1 MKKKVKKIKGTY
13 HFSKYL
19 ICFLSSNVISL
30 MTLANQMF
38 YVQAH
43 AYIYKC
49 KKDGGIETDKTTYT
63 KAIYTR

>member
-1 MKKKVKKIKGTY
+1 MFKKLAKIS
-13 HFSKYL
+13 F
-19 ICFLSSNVISL
+19 FLLPGV
-30 MTLANQMF
+30 F